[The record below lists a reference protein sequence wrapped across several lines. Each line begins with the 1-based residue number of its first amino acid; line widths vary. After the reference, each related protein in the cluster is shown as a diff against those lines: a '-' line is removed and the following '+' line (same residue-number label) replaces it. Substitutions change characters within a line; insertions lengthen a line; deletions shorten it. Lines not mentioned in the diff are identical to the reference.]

1 MSACGRNDA
10 HFVSGF
16 QLLCAVS
23 PLTQTFDLGCD
34 VAAPLA
40 LNEIGPGLAN
50 FVVFR
55 NFYMSILSRGGRI

>member
-55 NFYMSILSRGGRI
+55 SF